1 MPVDLVNVEVGK
13 DEDVA
18 VGSDKDESLVAEG
31 GKAKAG
37 KVKVVIINQQKEV
50 KIPTGLRMVI
60 RRSCVAVIKIERFGR
75 PVTVTVAFVDNEG
88 IRKLN
93 KKFRNKDAE
102 TDVLSFPALDA
113 DGNYTVDSKTGL
125 TFLGDI
131 AISMEKA
138 LAQAKEHNNSL
149 QEEVSFLVVHS
160 MLHLLGY
167 DHESSE
173 EDSLRMKER
182 ETLIMANLGYVSVPG
197 HKSGI

>member
-1 MPVDLVNVEVGK
+1 MPVDLINVEVGK
-13 DEDVA
+13 GVEVAVDSNGNEDV
-18 VGSDKDESLVAEG
+18 LTEG
-31 GKAKAG
+31 GKAKTG

-60 RRSCVAVIKIERFGR
+60 RRSCVAAIKIERFNR
-75 PVTVTVAFVDNEG
+75 PVTVSVAFVDNEG

-93 KKFRNKDAE
+93 SKFRNVDSE
-102 TDVLSFPALDA
+102 TDVLSFPALDS
-113 DGNYTVDSKTGL
+113 DGNYAVDQKTGL

-138 LAQAKEHNNSL
+138 LVQAKEHDNGL

-167 DHESSE
+167 DHEESE
-173 EDSLRMKER
+173 EESERMKAR
-182 ETLIMANLGYVSVPG
+182 ETIIMSNLGYISVPG